1 MPILAAVL
9 LALYPVQERD
19 YRALP
24 PIHMEPGFVRT
35 VDRTDGIAVSQTSA
49 RKLVAPGKPDVWLV
63 GAAHIGLKQYYQ
75 DLQALLDAQEV
86 VLFEGVRQK
95 NASDRPGKID
105 PKAPQMIYQIIG
117 SSIGLDFQL
126 ADIQYDRPSWINS
139 DLTMDDL
146 DRINKKGGGGKA
158 TEFDSVRKMLDP
170 QSAQTKMLAGFF
182 QSASPGMKEAF
193 KIFLIDRLAKVDTLL
208 ATVIDPTTLNVLLG
222 ARNKSVMDVFAK
234 TISRPEPPRTVA
246 IFYGAAH
253 QTDLEKA
260 LKADYGYKEVEQKWF
275 TFAKAD
281 RRRVDS
287 AGRQFLDVPEKT
299 FGSS

>member
-1 MPILAAVL
+1 
-9 LALYPVQERD
+9 
-19 YRALP
+19 
-24 PIHMEPGFVRT
+24 
-35 VDRTDGIAVSQTSA
+35 
-49 RKLVAPGKPDVWLV
+49 
-63 GAAHIGLKQYYQ
+63 
-75 DLQALLDAQEV
+75 
-86 VLFEGVRQK
+86 
-95 NASDRPGKID
+95 
-105 PKAPQMIYQIIG
+105 
-117 SSIGLDFQL
+117 
-126 ADIQYDRPSWINS
+126 
-139 DLTMDDL
+139 
-146 DRINKKGGGGKA
+146 
-158 TEFDSVRKMLDP
+158 
-170 QSAQTKMLAGFF
+170 
-182 QSASPGMKEAF
+182 MKEAF